1 MKYSFYLC
9 CVLRNKGLKIVFL
22 KGYNCRYKK
31 LSLWKDAVFVKK
43 TEGKIKMRFIRKS
56 EIR

>member
-22 KGYNCRYKK
+22 KWYNCGYKK
-31 LSLWKDAVFVKK
+31 LSLWGQTEIAVH
-43 TEGKIKMRFIRKS
+43 MLN
-56 EIR
+56 